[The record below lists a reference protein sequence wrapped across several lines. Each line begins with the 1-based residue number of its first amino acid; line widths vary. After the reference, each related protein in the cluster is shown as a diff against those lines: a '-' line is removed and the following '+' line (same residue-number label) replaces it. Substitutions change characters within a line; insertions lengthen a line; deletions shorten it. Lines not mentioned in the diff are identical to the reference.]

1 MKKFIYSLIILTSIS
16 LLSSCKTSSHVKC
29 DSYGFNT
36 YSDSTDINVI
46 NWESQKKYSTIT
58 VVKL

>member
-16 LLSSCKTSSHVKC
+16 LLFSCKTSSHIKC

-36 YSDSTDINVI
+36 YSDSIDIDVI
-46 NWESQKKYSTIT
+46 NWESQKKYSTVST
-58 VVKL
+58 VKL